1 MNYLLDKLAAAD
13 ILTDPFPHVHIE
25 NFLSDDDFSAVVN
38 SPEIALPKADTTIHL
53 FAELTAAGYE
63 PIQFPG
69 CTKNRAEYV
78 TWLES
83 GKAVANTHST
93 CEAKG
98 MALRCELPKSS
109 PARTLDRLFR
119 SPELKALLSNK
130 FGITAPTRIEAG
142 LQKYLH
148 GYEISPHPDIRKK
161 ALTWMLNVNPGP
173 DTEDQDFHTHYM
185 RFKPEWQFVQDFWRD
200 HPDAETCW
208 VPWDWCDTVKRQT
221 ANNSI
226 VIFAPRHD
234 TLHAVRAHY
243 DHLPAQRTQFY
254 GNLWHT
260 NSQTSRRPEWSDFAE
275 GTHL

>member
-1 MNYLLDKLAAAD
+1 MKYLLDKLAAAE
-13 ILTDPFPHVHIE
+13 IQTDPFPHIHIE
-25 NFLSDDDFSAVVN
+25 DFLAADDFAAVVN
-38 SPEIALPKADTTIHL
+38 ATEVTLPPASNVDQL
-53 FAELTAAGYE
+53 FAEMTGAGYK

-78 TWLES
+78 AWLES
-83 GKAVANTHST
+83 GTPAKNTEST

-98 MALRCELPKSS
+98 MALRCES
-109 PARTLDRLFR
+109 PRSEPVRALDHLFR
-119 SPELKALLSNK
+119 SPELKTLLVDK

-173 DTEDQDFHTHYM
+173 ASEGQDFHTHYM
-185 RFKPEWQFVQDFWRD
+185 RFLPEWEFVQDFWRD
-200 HPDAETCW
+200 NPKAETCW
-208 VPWDWCDTVKRQT
+208 VPWDWCETVKRQT

-260 NSQTSRRPEWSDFAE
+260 DSETTYRPGWTHFT
-275 GTHL
+275 GTLR

>member
-1 MNYLLDKLAAAD
+1 MNYILNKLAAAE
-13 ILTDPFPHVHIE
+13 IQTDPFPHIHIDNVLTE
-25 NFLSDDDFSAVVN
+25 NDFAAVVN
-38 SPEIALPKADTTIHL
+38 SPEIALPPAPNIDRL
-53 FAELTAAGYE
+53 FAELTGAGYR

-78 TWLES
+78 AWLES
-83 GKAVANTHST
+83 GTPAKNTEST

-98 MALRCELPKSS
+98 MALRCES
-109 PARTLDRLFR
+109 PRSEPVRALDGLFR
-119 SPELKALLSNK
+119 SPELKTLLADK

-161 ALTWMLNVNPGP
+161 ALTWMLNVNPGQGN
-173 DTEDQDFHTHYM
+173 EHQDYHTHYM
-185 RFKPEWQFVQDFWRD
+185 RFRPEWEFVQDFWRD
-200 HPDAETCW
+200 NPKAETCW
-208 VPWDWCDTVKRQT
+208 VPWNWCETVKRQT

-226 VIFAPRHD
+226 VVFAPRHD

-243 DHLPAQRTQFY
+243 DHLSAQRTQFY

-260 NSQTSRRPEWSDFAE
+260 NTTTTYRPGCQDFT
-275 GTHL
+275 GTLR